1 MFQLPGA
8 TFQIIDYDKVDEE
21 GCGLLRRT
29 ERQIFSYDLMVQ
41 ARARHATPPPLAD
54 IVTAWQTMF
63 NLGECSHAR
72 EKGSVIYRIGDM
84 SVDNAGQVA
93 SILLRRCDTNA
104 ANAVYSHKVTGVPRI
119 VEQEDDEGGDR
130 AAHLVVSLQHERGK
144 PASYL
149 CHLEGVP
156 GLSHR
161 LVQATLNAVLKQSI
175 STERASFVYPD
186 PGGARDRDGNPKTN
200 RFIPSIEMV
209 GHPSPALVNDIER
222 GQLHDIILVDQR
234 PQNQLGGNQY
244 LVENERRL
252 KVKAAPNIPSNGRVQ
267 SLIAAFQTRR
277 ADFQKA
283 KVRFTDPDGISRT
296 IDYDIATGTPEQ
308 QNYVRSYKVTG
319 INPPMDESSVSLAP
333 FLGAAMKTRVMAER
347 S

>member
-1 MFQLPGA
+1 M
-8 TFQIIDYDKVDEE
+8 
-21 GCGLLRRT
+21 
-29 ERQIFSYDLMVQ
+29 
-41 ARARHATPPPLAD
+41 
-54 IVTAWQTMF
+54 
-63 NLGECSHAR
+63 
-72 EKGSVIYRIGDM
+72 
-84 SVDNAGQVA
+84 
-93 SILLRRCDTNA
+93 
-104 ANAVYSHKVTGVPRI
+104 
-119 VEQEDDEGGDR
+119 
-130 AAHLVVSLQHERGK
+130 
-144 PASYL
+144 
-149 CHLEGVP
+149 
-156 GLSHR
+156 
-161 LVQATLNAVLKQSI
+161 VQATLNAVLKQSI

-200 RFIPSIEMV
+200 KFIPSIEMV